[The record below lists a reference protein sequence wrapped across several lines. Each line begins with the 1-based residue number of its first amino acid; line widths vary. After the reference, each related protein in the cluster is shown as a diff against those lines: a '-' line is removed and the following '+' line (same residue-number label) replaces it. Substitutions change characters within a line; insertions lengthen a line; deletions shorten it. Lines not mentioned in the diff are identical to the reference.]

1 MGVAGGGSEEE
12 NEEELH
18 LVECRGE
25 EGRGGEGSLVLLV
38 LQRDRHRRYLSL
50 IQARVRRKRTLT

>member
-25 EGRGGEGSLVLLV
+25 EGRGGEGSLVL
-38 LQRDRHRRYLSL
+38 QRDRYRRHLSL
-50 IQARVRRKRTLT
+50 IRARVRRKRTVT